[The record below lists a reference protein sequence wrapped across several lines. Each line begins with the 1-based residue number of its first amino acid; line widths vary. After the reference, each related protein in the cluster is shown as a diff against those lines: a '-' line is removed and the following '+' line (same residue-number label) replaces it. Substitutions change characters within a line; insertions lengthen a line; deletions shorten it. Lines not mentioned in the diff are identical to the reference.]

1 MATEPP
7 AADTTVVDANVGPG
21 PTVILLGLPW
31 IACPPRVTE
40 REKVPLTVTVKEAV
54 QRNYFDSIHHSM
66 VLQYHNNP
74 TDCSTCH
81 WSKDYLVHNHY
92 FQLDSSKEQVEVVE
106 AMP

>member
-1 MATEPP
+1 VATEPP

-54 QRNYFDSIHHSM
+54 
-66 VLQYHNNP
+66 
-74 TDCSTCH
+74 
-81 WSKDYLVHNHY
+81 
-92 FQLDSSKEQVEVVE
+92 
-106 AMP
+106 